1 MPPQDSAALW
11 KSMTPDQRQQALT
24 RMTPEQ
30 KTNLAAILGYQNGTP
45 TTPTS
50 AAPSNVGVLRPL
62 TDRERFLD
70 PNLYPVGAKGEG
82 VGENLKNLAQ
92 RGGVGIFQLA
102 DAILNPGRTI
112 RMMASSILP
121 DPLINLLNKS
131 PDAKGRELTP
141 GQPNLLQQAYQAL
154 NTSRGPME
162 MMGKVAPIAGQAL
175 ATAGF
180 GEAAPAIASDT
191 TAFARAAA
199 PKLADAALF
208 VPRTVTAGIRIGMQ
222 DLGGAGK
229 EPVARAAREHAVK
242 IEQAQKDYNDALRA
256 VQEENATRRTEAAN
270 GLAEKRQTV
279 EQTNAQTRADYLRKE
294 MEARKS
300 EAAQAAAEAQKQVIE
315 RGQRSYAT
323 RAIDNAKQTFRT
335 VKAEL
340 DQRWDKLRDTIGER
354 PINSGNVAKAIEE
367 AKAKYLM
374 GDPESLKLFDQLT
387 EQLQQPKEFIDPG
400 VPGQLKPT
408 MKAMPWQQGRVFY
421 TSLGHKMYG
430 EGLAGNVFK
439 ATEYVHDVLG
449 KELGATARNVSP
461 AIGKLYESTKAD
473 WSQFKKDWDDM
484 SNMSYSKS
492 AMGEAGSPLAR
503 LVRAADSQAAAR
515 ALANDRIMDQLA
527 RYQTQGLNPRLA
539 AGFRAL
545 DKRMDGIDKVALS
558 KHPSK
563 PNYKPLSEEAEPRLM
578 KEPSP
583 PDLGKPKSPAQI
595 RYEKLENYAG
605 RPWRWYDLVPFNLFE
620 RTLLKS
626 NDIRRWVAEQPR
638 REIPVKDQITGLG
651 GTQ

>member
-1 MPPQDSAALW
+1 
-11 KSMTPDQRQQALT
+11 MTPDQRQQALT

-30 KTNLAAILGYQNGTP
+30 KTNLAATLGYQNGTP

-50 AAPSNVGVLRPL
+50 AAPSNVGVLRAP
-62 TDRERFLD
+62 TMRERFLN
-70 PNLYPVGAKGEG
+70 PEYYPVGLKGEG
-82 VGENLKNLAQ
+82 VGENLYNLAQ

-102 DAILNPGRTI
+102 NAAMTPRQTAAGLL
-112 RMMASSILP
+112 SSVLP
-121 DPLINLLNKS
+121 DPVVRLANRAVDLENKI
-131 PDAKGRELTP
+131 PGMHYLTTKLP
-141 GQPNLLQQAYQAL
+141 EGTSNPLKQAYDALAPGGWQAAG
-154 NTSRGPME
+154 N
-162 MMGKVAPIAGQAL
+162 VAPIASQAL

-256 VQEENATRRTEAAN
+256 VQEENATHRTEAAN

-323 RAIDNAKQTFRT
+323 RAIGNAKQTFRT

-340 DQRWDKLRDTIGER
+340 DQRWSKLRDIIGER

-367 AKAKYLM
+367 AKAKNLM

-408 MKAMPWQQGRVFY
+408 MKAMPWRQIVQWRV
-421 TSLGHKMYG
+421 G
-430 EGLAGNVFK
+430 
-439 ATEYVHDVLG
+439 G
-449 KELGATARNVSP
+449 KC
-461 AIGKLYESTKAD
+461 I
-473 WSQFKKDWDDM
+473 Q
-484 SNMSYSKS
+484 SY
-492 AMGEAGSPLAR
+492 
-503 LVRAADSQAAAR
+503 
-515 ALANDRIMDQLA
+515 
-527 RYQTQGLNPRLA
+527 
-539 AGFRAL
+539 
-545 DKRMDGIDKVALS
+545 
-558 KHPSK
+558 
-563 PNYKPLSEEAEPRLM
+563 
-578 KEPSP
+578 
-583 PDLGKPKSPAQI
+583 
-595 RYEKLENYAG
+595 
-605 RPWRWYDLVPFNLFE
+605 
-620 RTLLKS
+620 
-626 NDIRRWVAEQPR
+626 
-638 REIPVKDQITGLG
+638 
-651 GTQ
+651 